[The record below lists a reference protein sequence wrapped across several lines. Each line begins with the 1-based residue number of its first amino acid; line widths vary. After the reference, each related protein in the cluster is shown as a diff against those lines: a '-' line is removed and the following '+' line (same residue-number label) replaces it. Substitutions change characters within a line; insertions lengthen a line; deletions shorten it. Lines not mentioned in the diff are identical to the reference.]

1 MVRPHKSRGDEY
13 AECEWVRETTNSGGR
28 KKINETKAS
37 SAEKAINRKFQM
49 SHPITPEN
57 VTRAELANGIV
68 VLVKE
73 NHTNASVTLRGRLRA
88 GAMYE
93 TEANAGL
100 AVFTASALQRGT
112 KKFTFQHLNELYDS
126 VGMSFGV
133 GAGTEIAS
141 FGGKS
146 LTEDFETLVGIA
158 EQVLREPIFPEKEI
172 ERLRGQIVTGLREAE
187 DDTRY
192 VAWRKFQELSFPKGH
207 PYHHPDDGTE
217 ATVKKLTRAKLTDFH
232 TKYFRPDG
240 AIFVIVGDVDAQHAI
255 DLVAKHFGGWKGKK
269 GIPFGVPD
277 VPPQPRAMRQD
288 IGLEGK
294 IQSDVILGYPGI
306 KRQDPDFYALR
317 TADLIFGQLGL
328 SGRLGEI
335 VRDQMG
341 LCYYVYSSL
350 GAGIGAGSWMIGTGV
365 NPRNVDLAIEA
376 IGDEVR
382 RLRAGGVTQDELSHA
397 QDFLTGS
404 LALRLE
410 TNDGVANTLA
420 DMELYSLGMD
430 YIVRYADLF
439 RGVTREQILDAVQK
453 YARLEDA
460 VIVTAGPEKE

>member
-1 MVRPHKSRGDEY
+1 M
-13 AECEWVRETTNSGGR
+13 T
-28 KKINETKAS
+28 
-37 SAEKAINRKFQM
+37 
-49 SHPITPEN
+49 HPITPEN
-57 VTRAELANGIV
+57 VTRAELSNGIV

-93 TEANAGL
+93 NDATAGL
-100 AVFTASALQRGT
+100 AGFTASALQRGT
-112 KKFTFQHLNELYDS
+112 KKFTFQQLNELYDS

-133 GAGTEIAS
+133 GSGTETAS

-146 LTEDFETLVGIA
+146 LTEDFETLLGIA
-158 EQVLREPIFPEKEI
+158 EQVLREPTFPENEI
-172 ERLRGQIVTGLREAE
+172 EKLRGQIVTGLREAE

-207 PYHHPDDGTE
+207 PYHRPDDGTE
-217 ATVKKLTRAKLTDFH
+217 ATVKKLTRAKLAEFH
-232 TKYFRPDG
+232 ARYFRPDG
-240 AIFVIVGDVDAQHAI
+240 AIFVIVGDIDTQKAI
-255 DLVAKHFGGWKGKK
+255 DLVANHFGGWKGKK
-269 GIPFGVPD
+269 NLPFGIPAVPL
-277 VPPQPRAMRQD
+277 QTRAVRED
-288 IGLEGK
+288 LALDGK
-294 IQSDVILGYPGI
+294 IQSDVVMGYPGI
-306 KRQDPDFYALR
+306 KRDDPDFYSLR

-328 SGRLGEI
+328 SGRLGET
-335 VRDQMG
+335 VRDKMG

-350 GAGIGAGSWMIGTGV
+350 NAGIGAGSWMIGTGV

-376 IGDEVR
+376 IGDQVR
-382 RLRAGGVTQDELSHA
+382 RLRVEGVSQDELSHA
-397 QDFLTGS
+397 QDYLTGS

-420 DMELYSLGMD
+420 DMELYGLGMD

-439 RGVTREQILDAVQK
+439 RNVTREQILEAAQK

-460 VIVTAGPEKE
+460 VIVTAGPAKNAE

>member
-1 MVRPHKSRGDEY
+1 
-13 AECEWVRETTNSGGR
+13 
-28 KKINETKAS
+28 
-37 SAEKAINRKFQM
+37 M

-73 NHTNASVTLRGRLRA
+73 NHTNASITLRGRLRA

-93 TEANAGL
+93 TDATAGL
-100 AVFTASALQRGT
+100 ASFTASALQRGT
-112 KKFTFQHLNELYDS
+112 KKFTFQQLNELYDS
-126 VGMSFGV
+126 RGMSFGA
-133 GAGTEIAS
+133 GAGTETAS

-146 LTEDFETLVGIA
+146 LSEDFETLLGVA
-158 EQVLREPIFPEKEI
+158 EQVLRDPTFPEREI
-172 ERLRGQIVTGLREAE
+172 EKLRGQIVTGLREAQ

-207 PYHHPDDGTE
+207 PYHRGDDGTE
-217 ATVKKLTRAKLTDFH
+217 ATVKKLTRAKLAEFH
-232 TKYFRPDG
+232 ARFFRPDG
-240 AIFVIVGDVDAQHAI
+240 AIFVIVGDIEPQRAI
-255 DLVAKHFGGWKGKK
+255 DLVAKHFGGWKGKRN
-269 GIPFGVPD
+269 IPFVIPD
-277 VPPQPRAMRQD
+277 AASPTRALRED
-288 IGLEGK
+288 IALQGK
-294 IQSDVILGYPGI
+294 MQADVVMGYPGI
-306 KRQDPDFYALR
+306 KRDDPDFYPLR

-328 SGRLGEI
+328 SGRLGEN
-335 VRDQMG
+335 VRDKMG

-350 GAGIGAGSWMIGTGV
+350 NAGIGAGSWMISTGV

-382 RLRAGGVTQDELSHA
+382 RLRVEGVTQDELSHA

-410 TNDGVANTLA
+410 TNDGVASTLA
-420 DMELYSLGMD
+420 DMELYGLGMD

-439 RGVTREQILDAVQK
+439 RRVTREQILYAAQK

-460 VIVTAGPEKE
+460 VIVTAGPARA

>member
-1 MVRPHKSRGDEY
+1 
-13 AECEWVRETTNSGGR
+13 
-28 KKINETKAS
+28 
-37 SAEKAINRKFQM
+37 M

-57 VTRAELANGIV
+57 VTRAELLNGIV

-73 NHTNASVTLRGRLRA
+73 NHTNTSITMRGRLRA

-93 TEANAGL
+93 TDATAGL
-100 AVFTASALQRGT
+100 ASFTASSLQRGT
-112 KKFTFQHLNELYDS
+112 KKFTFQQLNELYDG

-133 GAGTEIAS
+133 GAGTETAT

-146 LTEDFETLVGIA
+146 LTEDFETLLGIA
-158 EQVLREPIFPEKEI
+158 EQVLREPTFPEKEI

-207 PYHHPDDGTE
+207 PYHRSDDGSE
-217 ATVKKLTRAKLTDFH
+217 ATVKKLTRAKLAEFH
-232 TKYFRPDG
+232 QKYFRPDG
-240 AIFVIVGDVDAQHAI
+240 AIFVIVGDIEAQRAI

-269 GIPFGVPD
+269 GIGFGIPD
-277 VPPQPRAMRQD
+277 APSPMRAVRED
-288 IGLEGK
+288 LALEGK
-294 IQSDVILGYPGI
+294 MQSDVVMGYPGI
-306 KRQDPDFYALR
+306 KRDAPDFYALR

-328 SGRLGEI
+328 SGRLGEN
-335 VRDQMG
+335 VRDKMG

-350 GAGIGAGSWMIGTGV
+350 NAGIGAGSWMIGTGV

-382 RLRAGGVTQDELSHA
+382 RLRTEGVTQDELSHA

-420 DMELYSLGMD
+420 DMELYGLGMD
-430 YIVRYADLF
+430 YIVRYANLF
-439 RGVTREQILDAVQK
+439 RSVTREQILQAAQK

-460 VIVTAGPEKE
+460 VIVTAGPRKE